1 MLWGNKDYPSGNQKP
16 LFANTTLT
24 TSTSTIND
32 GVANTNKYYGAVAGV
47 SAGEQSRANTKAPI
61 PQHAGW
67 VSLKVGTG
75 PITKVSLTNAGSNV
89 FSNGFIKLT
98 DGSALGTGA
107 NANISYT
114 VNTVTNT
121 IGSVT
126 IVKGGDHWSNVQA
139 ISYNVTSYVANT
151 KLPTL
156 SITLGGRSGRITT
169 ETLVAMGTI
178 TLDAPSDNVFFAG
191 V

>member
-24 TSTSTIND
+24 TSKSTIND

-47 SAGEQSRANTKAPI
+47 SAGEETRASASGQPPI
-61 PQHAGW
+61 PQHSGW

-75 PITKVSLTNAGSNV
+75 SITGVKITNGGNV
-89 FSNGFIKLT
+89 TSNGFIVLT
-98 DGSALGTGA
+98 DNSALGKGA

-114 VNTVTNT
+114 IN
-121 IGSVT
+121 SVT
-126 IVKGGDHWSNVQA
+126 SLVTSVTVNKGGDHWSNAAA
-139 ISYNVTSYVANT
+139 IGYAVTGTNT
-151 KLPTL
+151 AQPTL
-156 SITLGGRSGRITT
+156 SFTLNGRAGRVTT

>member
-24 TSTSTIND
+24 TSKSTIND

-47 SAGEQSRANTKAPI
+47 SAGEQTRASAAPK
-61 PQHAGW
+61 PQHSGW

-75 PITKVSLTNAGSNV
+75 SITGVSITNGGNV
-89 FSNGFIKLT
+89 TSNGFIVLT
-98 DGSALGTGA
+98 DGSTLGKGA
-107 NANISYT
+107 NANIKYT
-114 VNTVTNT
+114 INAVTNTVT
-121 IGSVT
+121 SVT
-126 IVKGGDHWSNVQA
+126 LNKGGDGWSNVSA
-139 ISYNVTSYVANT
+139 ITYKVTGANT
-151 KLPTL
+151 TQPTL
-156 SITLGGRSGRITT
+156 SLTLGGRAGRVTT